1 MAGTLQPP
9 SLQFPAAEEE
19 SASWSSASTPTLR
32 RKRFKIRRGQ
42 RDQRSESEMDSRG
55 HTASPHRYLQ
65 PPSIEI
71 TPSSDEDAPWS
82 NCSTPS
88 ASPRRQRT
96 LLRKWLSIREKKG
109 SSAPSTASNSPRS
122 TPNSS
127 PAVRKR
133 LLPASKPP
141 DSEIMVEK
149 GSDSSSERAPSSQ
162 PPSTPLNN
170 PLSGRSFMKNN
181 KKMQSWYS
189 MLSPT
194 YKQRNEDFRK
204 IFKKLP
210 DSERLIVDYSCAL
223 QRDIL
228 LQGRLYLSES
238 WICFYSNIFRWE
250 TTIAIQLKDVRC
262 IKKEKTAKLIPNAIQ
277 VCTEND
283 KHFFTSFGARDRS
296 FLLIFRL
303 WQNALL
309 DKTLSPR
316 ELWHIVHQCYGSE
329 LGLTSE
335 DEDYVSPGDEL
346 NGIGNSED
354 IPDVIEISD
363 VSSRCV
369 LDGKLDVSPLIDRM
383 LPVNQSFNSLA
394 SSDGIPLFLDDRDEQ
409 TDSQADASS
418 SQTVTPLT
426 EHPKADLLLDSL
438 PSLNLLNSEELPT
451 DLSNSSSSSSTQDEE
466 LETFTSDL
474 NGRLH
479 INSIYH
485 ISAEKLQQMLFS
497 DSQFMQEFLDQRK
510 FTDVTLNSW
519 TRDGISK
526 QTRVISYTIP
536 INNPLGPKSAPAV
549 ETQVRAQTL
558 FKSSQKST
566 GCVMDSEVV
575 THGIPYQDYFYTA
588 HRYCITS
595 IAKNKARLRVSSEIR
610 YRKQPWNLV
619 KALIEKNTWSG
630 IEDYFHHLEGEL
642 SKAEKHWLEEACGKE
657 KHGLLSTLR
666 RRKRTLSWKA
676 PHGELHSPIITLPD
690 EQKGGRNLR
699 ASGSLSSR
707 LSDLPSDRGSSHN
720 VSTVLLII
728 SLVLVVL
735 VVLNMMLLYRL
746 WSLEHT
752 ARTFESWQSYAL
764 SKGKFPQTS
773 AEWAEMLELQKQFH
787 SVEVQKWKQILKASV
802 ELLDEMKLSLEK
814 LHQGIAVVTEP
825 PLESDS
831 LS

>member
-1 MAGTLQPP
+1 MG
-9 SLQFPAAEEE
+9 
-19 SASWSSASTPTLR
+19 
-32 RKRFKIRRGQ
+32 
-42 RDQRSESEMDSRG
+42 D
-55 HTASPHRYLQ
+55 
-65 PPSIEI
+65 
-71 TPSSDEDAPWS
+71 
-82 NCSTPS
+82 N
-88 ASPRRQRT
+88 
-96 LLRKWLSIREKKG
+96 
-109 SSAPSTASNSPRS
+109 
-122 TPNSS
+122 
-127 PAVRKR
+127 
-133 LLPASKPP
+133 
-141 DSEIMVEK
+141 EK
-149 GSDSSSERAPSSQ
+149 GSERGSGPEMAAESSLEKQGPERGADKNPERSLEKAAGRGAEKSLERSRSIEKGPARGSEKGAEKPAERGSEKGPARGSERGGGRRGSFFKRQ
-162 PPSTPLNN
+162 
-170 PLSGRSFMKNN
+170 LSDDVDSRW
-181 KKMQSWYS
+181 Q

-283 KHFFTSFGARDRS
+283 KHFFTSFGSRDRS
-296 FLLIFRL
+296 FMLIFRL

-316 ELWHIVHQCYGSE
+316 ELWHIVHECYGSE

-346 NGIGNSED
+346 NGLGNSED
-354 IPDVIEISD
+354 IPDVIELSD
-363 VSSRCV
+363 ATSRCV
-369 LDGKLDVSPLIDRM
+369 IDGKLDVSPLIDRM
-383 LPVNQSFNSLA
+383 LPVNQSFTSLA
-394 SSDGIPLFLDDRDEQ
+394 SSDGIPSFLDDREEQ

-418 SQTVTPLT
+418 SQTVTPLV

-438 PSLNLLNSEELPT
+438 PPLNLLNSEDLPT
-451 DLSNSSSSSSTQDEE
+451 DMSNSSSSSSTQDEGE

-497 DSQFMQEFLDQRK
+497 DSQFMLEFLDQRK

-519 TRDGISK
+519 ARDGVSK
-526 QTRVISYTIP
+526 QTRIISYTIP

-549 ETQVRAQTL
+549 ETQTL
-558 FKSSQKST
+558 YKSSQKRT
-566 GCVMDSEVV
+566 GFVMDSEVV

-595 IAKNKARLRVSSEIR
+595 VAKNKARLRVSSEIR

-630 IEDYFHHLEGEL
+630 IEDYFHHLENEL

-657 KHGLLSTLR
+657 KHGLLSSIR

-676 PHGELHSPIITLPD
+676 PHIDLHSPITAMPD
-690 EQKGGRNLR
+690 EKKGGRNLR
-699 ASGSLSSR
+699 VSSSLSSR
-707 LSDLPSDRGSSHN
+707 LSEMPSERGSGHS

-787 SVEVQKWKQILKASV
+787 TVEVQKWKQILKASV

-814 LHQGIAVVTEP
+814 LHQGITVVTEP
-825 PLESDS
+825 PLEPERNQGDS